1 MVWVIRGQGAG
12 LTCLPCVDHKAGVG
26 EGGGL
31 NEAVAVGFD
40 SSGVS
45 DLGLDHIDGDGAV
58 GDVPAVLQDA
68 DLVFAHLPGDEGD
81 ACEGNGR
88 ESATCTSSMLED
100 KTILLLTDAIDKMK
114 PGLLINAQRHSKGEN
129 NVEKKTLL
137 NNNSKTL

>member
-1 MVWVIRGQGAG
+1 MQCLVVWVVRGQGAG
-12 LTCLPCVDHKAGVG
+12 PTCLPCVDHEAGVG

-68 DLVFAHLPGDEGD
+68 DLVFAHLPGNEGD

-88 ESATCTSSMLED
+88 ESITCMLSMLED
-100 KTILLLTDAIDKMK
+100 KTILLLTNAIEMK
-114 PGLLINAQRHSKGEN
+114 PGDVGITDLMQSATAKG
-129 NVEKKTLL
+129 KIKQKT
-137 NNNSKTL
+137 S